1 MEISSKIWYRL
12 HELAPQSLF
21 FAHLAPYLQET
32 QTKLDARLGDM
43 QIENAALVRTLQSQ
57 EEEMEMIL
65 SRLETAVADLQTT
78 NHELQDNLANGEVR
92 KEAKELNAEVAG
104 GRNGK
109 ESRL

>member
-1 MEISSKIWYRL
+1 MEIFSEIRYRL

-21 FAHLAPYLQET
+21 LAHLAPYLQET
-32 QTKLDARLGDM
+32 QTKLDAKLGDM
-43 QIENAALVRTLQSQ
+43 QVENATLVRTLHSQ
-57 EEEMEMIL
+57 EEEMETIL
-65 SRLETAVADLQTT
+65 SRLEAAAADLENT
-78 NHELQDNLANGEVR
+78 NHELQDNLANGKVR